1 MVTSS
6 LLGDGFSRV
15 LFSVI
20 RIFFAGD
27 EDEEN
32 YRNMQLRQLYMD
44 ETSNTSWWQAMED
57 CTDTLYE
64 KYFSRLPYADCT
76 NFLVIYMFNDKIFPS
91 TISSIAA
98 GG

>member
-1 MVTSS
+1 M
-6 LLGDGFSRV
+6 
-15 LFSVI
+15 
-20 RIFFAGD
+20 FAGD